1 MATIHK
7 NLLLVE
13 GEQDK
18 RVIPYLIEAN
28 GIDWGTTR
36 NPIVQIEAYDG
47 WQQLINKDEIS
58 TALKSSGLE
67 ALGIMVDADD
77 NPAGRWQ
84 SIRTNC
90 LEIIPDLPDEL
101 PESGLIH
108 PLPDD
113 KKLGV
118 WIMPDNKM
126 QGMLETFLSYLI
138 PEESEFL
145 WEYAQSVVQQAKTKG
160 APLIESHIDKA
171 NIYTWLAWQHPPG
184 RQLHNAIM
192 ERILNPTHPRSTV
205 FINWFKNLYNL

>member
-13 GEQDK
+13 GAQDK

-28 GIDWGTTR
+28 GIKWGTTR
-36 NPIVQIEAYDG
+36 NPIVQIESYDG
-47 WQQLINKDEIS
+47 LQKLINKDEIS
-58 TALKSSGLE
+58 TALKTSGLA
-67 ALGIMVDADD
+67 ALGIMVDADN

-84 SIRTNC
+84 SIRNTC
-90 LEIIPDLPDEL
+90 REIIPDLPDEL

-108 PLPDD
+108 ILSDG
-113 KKLGV
+113 KKFGV

-138 PEESEFL
+138 PEESEPL
-145 WEYAQSVVQQAKTKG
+145 WDYAQSVVKEAQTKG
-160 APLIESHIDKA
+160 APVIDSHIDKA

-205 FINWFKNLYNL
+205 FVNWFKSLYNL